1 VPGSEDARSY
11 QKTLS
16 STGEARPTQPPE
28 QAAAIEVPTP
38 ADRYALGA
46 EIAQGGMGTIVHA
59 FDRLLHR
66 PVALKLLH
74 GDLLSDPAA
83 RLRFIEEAKA
93 TAQLDHPSVVPV
105 HDVGE
110 LVDGRVFFAMKLVQ
124 GTNLERVLEQVK
136 GNHPAAKSLPALLQA
151 FLRVC
156 EAVAFAHTRGFLHRD
171 LKPQNIMLGEFG
183 EVYVMD
189 WGLFQWS
196 GLVAE
201 AQRTAEPSSS
211 PGSSPSS
218 APRSAPLPPAS
229 SDNPIMRSQRDSF
242 VRKQYLDSGDGIFA
256 GTLPYMSPEQARAHA
271 LDPRCD
277 VYALGAVLYEIL
289 IGVPPLEPSPT
300 ESVSHFLARV
310 RSERRLLASERYRF
324 LPRDRRMPWEVPP
337 PLDAICARALAVER
351 DQRYPDATALVTEL
365 AAYLDG
371 RLEREVRAKAAR
383 AAARRAHGAV
393 TKLSEVRSTLQA
405 LSEEIARLEREV
417 SAWDDGPRKQ
427 HLRRTTR
434 GMESLRAKEAAH
446 FSEAVRGLEEALAHQ
461 PNDAEVRHELAELY
475 LGRYQTAV
483 AQHDEPSRLYF
494 ESLVRQ
500 HDSDGSLSARLDAPG
515 SVLVEAKVEARLRRY
530 VERDFRLVADEPLAE
545 GAACISLDDLEA
557 GSYVVE
563 AGDVRFPIVVE
574 PGSHLHVAVP
584 SFPSDERFVAVPG
597 GPFRC
602 GGDDL
607 APGSLPAKLL
617 ELPSFAIR
625 RFPVTN
631 REYLAWLLALP
642 DADRVRHVPRRSPD
656 GGWFMDP
663 REPVLPAGDPLFHPD
678 APVVAISYDDARR
691 FSADHGWR
699 LPTELEWEKAARGV
713 DGRVFPWGNRFDATF
728 CKMRDSR
735 ADGPYPEPVGAFAAD
750 ESPYGVRDMAGGSR
764 DWTSSTLGGEMRVV
778 RGGAWN
784 VTSLFCR
791 LGFRF
796 AYLPHDVYTNVGV
809 RPARDL
815 T

>member
-1 VPGSEDARSY
+1 
-11 QKTLS
+11 
-16 STGEARPTQPPE
+16 
-28 QAAAIEVPTP
+28 
-38 ADRYALGA
+38 
-46 EIAQGGMGTIVHA
+46 MGTIVHA

-74 GDLLSDPAA
+74 GDLLSDPSA
-83 RLRFIEEAKA
+83 RVRFIEEAKA

-110 LVDGRVFFAMKLVQ
+110 LGDGRLFFAMKLVQ

-136 GNHPAAKSLPALLQA
+136 GNHPGAKSLPALLQA

-201 AQRTAEPSSS
+201 AQRTPEPSSS
-211 PGSSPSS
+211 PGSSPVS
-218 APRSAPLPPAS
+218 APRSALPAPAS
-229 SDNPIMRSQRDSF
+229 SDDPAARSKRDSF
-242 VRKQYLDSGDGIFA
+242 VRKQYLASGDGVFA
-256 GTLPYMSPEQARAHA
+256 GTLPYMSPEQARAQA

-289 IGVPPLEPSPT
+289 IGMPPLEPSPT
-300 ESVSHFLARV
+300 ESVSHFLTRV
-310 RSERRLLASERYRF
+310 RSERRLLPSERYRF
-324 LPRDRRMPWEVPP
+324 LPRDRRMPWEVPQ

-383 AAARRAHGAV
+383 AAARRAHAAV
-393 TKLSEVRSTLQA
+393 AQLAEARSTLQA
-405 LSEEIARLEREV
+405 LTEEIARLEREV
-417 SAWDDGPRKQ
+417 AAWDDGPRKQ
-427 HLRRTTR
+427 HLQRTTR

-461 PNDAEVRHELAELY
+461 PNDADLRRELAELY
-475 LGRYQTAV
+475 LGRYQTAL

-500 HDSDGSLSARLDAPG
+500 HDPDGTLSARIDAPG

-545 GAACISLDDLEA
+545 GAACLSLDDLEA

-574 PGSHLHVAVP
+574 AGSHLHVAVP
-584 SFPSDERFVAVPG
+584 SFPSDERFVAIPG

-607 APGSLPAKLL
+607 APGSLPPKVV
-617 ELPSFAIR
+617 ELSSFAIR

-631 REYLAWLLALP
+631 REYLAWLTALP
-642 DADRVRHVPRRSPD
+642 DVDRARHVPRRSPD

-663 REPVLPAGDPLFHPD
+663 REPVLPVGDPLFHPD

-735 ADGPYPEPVGAFAAD
+735 ADGPYPEPVGSFAAD

-815 T
+815 A